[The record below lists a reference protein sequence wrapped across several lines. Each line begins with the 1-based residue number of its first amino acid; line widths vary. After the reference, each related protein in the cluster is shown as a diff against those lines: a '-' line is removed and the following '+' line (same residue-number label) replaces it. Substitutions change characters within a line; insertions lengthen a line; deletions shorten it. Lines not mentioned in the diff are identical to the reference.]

1 MMKKKRLLRLGPPAA
16 IAVGAGIAAAVLF
29 SLAGQATFLAWI
41 LASLSPLPIMIAMLG
56 FGGFVGAG
64 ATVAATLVVSAI
76 AYAHQRSVNLDEAAL
91 HGLVFICDLGLPAF
105 WLSFLVVLSRT
116 KGSTEWVVT
125 TRVGSFFARQYC
137 PLERIL
143 SYAVSICATI
153 GVAIAIYVSS
163 LYSGFDIALERLV
176 GEVTPFVEGLIGP
189 NTHLPKGVDAHGL
202 AQFMVLAAAPAVA
215 GSSLLMLIFN
225 LWLAGRVVQLSGLL
239 PRPWPDIS
247 RELAMPRIYLLV
259 FGVAALA
266 SPYLGGLPGLI
277 IGIVAVTVG
286 IAFALVGLAV
296 AHYLSRGLSVRI
308 LLLIAIYLGLA
319 VPVTWLVF
327 VFGLIALGVLEAAFS
342 LRDRKDKAAS
352 SKT

>member
-1 MMKKKRLLRLGPPAA
+1 MKKKRLLRLGPPAA
-16 IAVGAGIAAAVLF
+16 ISIGAGIAAAVLF
-29 SLAGQATFLAWI
+29 SLAGQATFLAWV
-41 LASLSPLPIMIAMLG
+41 LATLSPLPIMIAMLG

-64 ATVAATLVVSAI
+64 ATATAALMVSAI

-91 HGLVFICDLGLPAF
+91 QGLVFAFDLGLPAF
-105 WLSFLVVLSRT
+105 WLSFLAVLSRT

-125 TRVGSFFARQYC
+125 TRVGSFFSREYC
-137 PLERIL
+137 SLERIL

-153 GVAIAIYVSS
+153 GVALAIYVTS
-163 LYSGFDIALERLV
+163 LYGGFDLALERLV
-176 GEVTPFVEGLIGP
+176 GSVTPFVEGLMGP
-189 NTHLPKGVDAHGL
+189 TTQLPKGVDAHGL

-215 GSSLLMLIFN
+215 ASSLLMLMFN

-239 PRPWPDIS
+239 PRPWPDIP

-259 FGVAALA
+259 FGAAALA
-266 SPYLGGLPGLI
+266 APYLGRLPGLI
-277 IGIVAVTVG
+277 IGVVAVTVG
-286 IAFALVGLAV
+286 VSFALEGLAV
-296 AHYLSRGLSVRI
+296 VHYLTRGLSFRI
-308 LLLIAIYLGLA
+308 VLLLAIYLGLA

-352 SKT
+352 SKI